1 MTTTDRNGG
10 ANFLPIPPENMNKLK
25 VLELRGDLK
34 KYIVK
39 VKFKRT
45 ELKDLIKKALGG
57 KVA

>member
-1 MTTTDRNGG
+1 MAALTFYLYPRD
-10 ANFLPIPPENMNKLK
+10 NMNKLK

-39 VKFKRT
+39 AKFKRT
-45 ELKDLIKKALGG
+45 ELNDLIKKALGG